1 MNQASTPNSTAEF
14 FEDFEELDVSTELAE
29 FQNGYFTDQD
39 CSSRQFVRVIFP
51 CTSQDTLHVSLKLE
65 AHSSLHILSD
75 DCLFGL
81 KPPLKL
87 QKQVG

>member
-39 CSSRQFVRVIFP
+39 AVP
-51 CTSQDTLHVSLKLE
+51 DSL
-65 AHSSLHILSD
+65 S
-75 DCLFGL
+75 G
-81 KPPLKL
+81 
-87 QKQVG
+87 